1 MTNTTNLLSHE
12 IPGTIIPKI
21 SGKICDQETA
31 SDWDGIPRLVKKPQV
46 GRVASDVQK
55 PSMLAKKP

>member
-21 SGKICDQETA
+21 NGKICDQETA
-31 SDWDGIPRLVKKPQV
+31 SDWEGIPRLVKKPEV
-46 GRVASDVQK
+46 G
-55 PSMLAKKP
+55 